1 MREYELMFII
11 DVALADDDRREI
23 VNEVEH
29 EIVDLG
35 GEIDSSTQYDE
46 RDLAYP
52 IKDVSRGD
60 YRLISFEL
68 EPSKSH
74 DLQERLNFRDD
85 ILRYLIVNLEQ
96 RKGIA
101 EEKEEKQEV
110 A

>member
-1 MREYELMFII
+1 MREYELMFIL
-11 DVALADDDRREI
+11 DVALADDERREI

-52 IKDVSRGD
+52 INDVTRGD
-60 YRLISFEL
+60 YRLISFAL

-74 DLQERLNFRDD
+74 DLQERLNFREDL
-85 ILRYLIVNLEQ
+85 LRYLIVNMEERQ
-96 RKGIA
+96 SESEES
-101 EEKEEKQEV
+101 EEKEEV